1 MEGLAVAGLSQAEIR
16 CSDIEMLHIPFNAGS
31 KLSLVAGNATNCYN
45 YLQPYIDSFSG
56 YVANPSAITSCK
68 YCPVSSVNTLLEEF
82 GMDLSH
88 TWRNVGLLACYVCFN
103 ILAAFGLF
111 WATRVWRRH

>member
-1 MEGLAVAGLSQAEIR
+1 
-16 CSDIEMLHIPFNAGS
+16 MLHIPFNAGS